1 MQQKQYLVYSTMYF
15 IPTRSSTPLTVVLA
29 AGWVGRGTG
38 PVTTTTQQQNAYI
51 INIYILTLNKISF
64 IKSYLP
70 LFRPSTLMLYAAAV
84 GVVAV
89 FQLFF
94 SGGSRLKNA
103 LRRHQICTLRTMYV
117 HNSAFPR
124 PTTRWALAIFYVCA
138 NQNRRL
144 ELEQ

>member
-1 MQQKQYLVYSTMYF
+1 
-15 IPTRSSTPLTVVLA
+15 
-29 AGWVGRGTG
+29 
-38 PVTTTTQQQNAYI
+38 
-51 INIYILTLNKISF
+51 
-64 IKSYLP
+64 
-70 LFRPSTLMLYAAAV
+70 MLYAAAV

-144 ELEQ
+144 ELE